1 MDMTYSE
8 LKHKINLLELNEVQ
22 KMEMIA
28 NYRNEDVIDILND
41 FIVEY
46 NTKNKKDYQ
55 KAIDAFWE
63 A

>member
-63 A
+63 S